1 MANAAVGEGCGGLGK
16 KIVAKDDVAPVVLVE
31 RMKEIKVDVGGL
43 KFPEL
48 FVEESVEIRR
58 RFDEPDGEL
67 GSQLDLFSVAV
78 LERPADDELAL
89 AFVVGISRVKIVD
102 AAVDGV
108 TEHADCFR

>member
-16 KIVAKDDVAPVVLVE
+16 KIVAKDDVAP
-31 RMKEIKVDVGGL
+31 VDVGGL

-108 TEHADCFR
+108 GRSEERRVGKECRSGRL